1 MEDSYNQAVRSAL
14 QPGEY
19 VLWEGAPR
27 KGMRLQKSDVFLI
40 PFSLFW
46 CGFAGFW
53 EYTVIAG
60 GGPLIMALFGIPFI
74 LVGLYLLFGRFVSR
88 ARSLSST
95 HYVVTDQRLL
105 FLYRKNT
112 QFLLYQNIE
121 TLEKEQTKDD
131 RGTIYFFPRNFY
143 YQDYRRTASYH
154 GNANLLQGRAFED
167 IEDVERVY
175 RLIEGKVLEAARV
188 EPADR

>member
-1 MEDSYNQAVRSAL
+1 MENMEDSYNQAVRNAL

-19 VLWEGAPR
+19 VLWEGSPR
-27 KGMRLQKSDVFLI
+27 KGIRLQKSDAVLI

-131 RGTIYFFPRNFY
+131 RGTIYFFPRSFY
-143 YQDYRRTASYH
+143 DHRTASYR
-154 GNANLLQGRAFED
+154 GSTNLLQGRAFED

-175 RLIEGKVLEAARV
+175 RLIEGKVLEASRI

>member
-1 MEDSYNQAVRSAL
+1 MENMEDSYNQAVRNAL

-27 KGMRLQKSDVFLI
+27 KGIRLQKSDVVLI

-60 GGPLIMALFGIPFI
+60 GGPLIMTLFGIPFI

-121 TLEKEQTKDD
+121 TLEKEQTKDN
-131 RGTIYFFPRNFY
+131 RGTIYFFPRSFY
-143 YQDYRRTASYH
+143 DHRTASYR
-154 GNANLLQGRAFED
+154 GSTNPLQGRAFED

-175 RLIEGKVLEAARV
+175 RLIEGKVLEASRM

>member
-1 MEDSYNQAVRSAL
+1 MEDSYNQAVRNAL

-19 VLWEGAPR
+19 VLWEGSPR
-27 KGMRLQKSDVFLI
+27 KGIRLQKSDAVLI

-74 LVGLYLLFGRFVSR
+74 LVGLYLLLGRFVSR

-131 RGTIYFFPRNFY
+131 RGTIYFSPRNFY
-143 YQDYRRTASYH
+143 YDRTASYR
-154 GNANLLQGRAFED
+154 GSTNLLQGRAFED

-175 RLIEGKVLEAARV
+175 RLIVGKVLEASRM

>member
-1 MEDSYNQAVRSAL
+1 MENMEDSYNQAVRNAL

-19 VLWEGAPR
+19 VLWEGAPK
-27 KGMRLQKSDVFLI
+27 KGMRLQKSDAFLL

-46 CGFAGFW
+46 LGFALFW
-53 EYTVIAG
+53 EYMAIAG
-60 GGPLIMALFGIPFI
+60 GAPIFMALFGLPFVLI
-74 LVGLYLLFGRFVSR
+74 GVYLLFGRFITR
-88 ARSLSST
+88 ARNLSST

-121 TLEKEQTKDD
+121 TLEKEQSKDGK
-131 RGTIYFFPRNFY
+131 GTIYFFPRNFY
-143 YQDYRRTASYH
+143 YNRAASYR
-154 GNANLLQGRAFED
+154 GNTNPLQGRAFED

-175 RLIEGKVLEAARV
+175 RLIEGKVLEVSRM
-188 EPADR
+188 EPADS

>member
-1 MEDSYNQAVRSAL
+1 MGRLAQKGHSIAKERCGFDSVQLVLVRVCGL
-14 QPGEY
+14 LGVY
-19 VLWEGAPR
+19 CD
-27 KGMRLQKSDVFLI
+27 GMRRPSHYGAV
-40 PFSLFW
+40 W
-46 CGFAGFW
+46 N
-53 EYTVIAG
+53 
-60 GGPLIMALFGIPFI
+60 PFI

-131 RGTIYFFPRNFY
+131 RGTIYFSPRNFY
-143 YQDYRRTASYH
+143 YDRTCILSREH
-154 GNANLLQGRAFED
+154 
-167 IEDVERVY
+167 
-175 RLIEGKVLEAARV
+175 
-188 EPADR
+188 EPLAGQSL